1 MSPPRPI
8 SPPSAAG
15 PRHARHRRI
24 GAGLALA
31 LALALS
37 GTACGG
43 PGGTAFGRGK
53 DDGKAGDDVEQP
65 TPVVTAV
72 IKAGAI
78 EDALQA
84 ASTIEAERA
93 ITVHAESTGRIVH
106 LDLEEGDEVKEG
118 ALVARIK
125 YDAQAS
131 SLDRASTS
139 LDKARADLETVR
151 RLYEQRVASKDELDA
166 AELALKTAQLDV
178 SDRRREIRNTKVMS
192 PLTGTITERFVSQ
205 GAFVTSGAQLL
216 SITDFQSLVARV
228 FVPEKE
234 LDRIAVGQPA
244 QIVGKAARNRAGVG
258 KIERIAPIVDAA
270 TGTVKVTVA
279 LPPELAGG
287 EAGFL
292 PGMYAEVTLTTERK
306 DRAVLVPKEALV
318 WDEEQA
324 YVFVLEGDRVKRQAV
339 ELGLR
344 DADNA
349 EVLSGVALGAEIVSV
364 GHAGLKDG
372 ALVRRVDRN
381 GNTVESG
388 ADAEGVDLADRTAAA
403 PAEGA

>member
-1 MSPPRPI
+1 MSRPDP
-8 SPPSAAG
+8 SPSSHGTLRRAVLGALLVGAIASAG
-15 PRHARHRRI
+15 
-24 GAGLALA
+24 
-31 LALALS
+31 
-37 GTACGG
+37 CGG
-43 PGGTAFGRGK
+43 AGGTAFGRDPEGEKK
-53 DDGKAGDDVEQP
+53 DEAEQP
-65 TPVVTAV
+65 TPVVTAIV
-72 IKAGAI
+72 KTGAI

-106 LDLEEGDEVKEG
+106 LDLEEGDDVAKG

-125 YDAQAS
+125 YDAQAA

-139 LDKARADLETVR
+139 LDKARADLETVK
-151 RLYEQRVASKDELDA
+151 RLYEQRVASKEELDS
-166 AELALKTAQLDV
+166 AELAFKTAQLDV
-178 SDRRREIRNTKVMS
+178 DDRRREIRNTKVLA
-192 PLTGTITERFVSQ
+192 PLAGTVTERFVSQ

-228 FVPEKE
+228 YVPEKE

-244 QIVGKAARNRAGVG
+244 QVVGKAAKNRAGQG

-270 TGTVKVTVA
+270 TGTVKVTIA

-287 EAGFL
+287 DSGFL
-292 PGMYAEVTLTTERK
+292 PGMYAEVTLTTEHK
-306 DRAVLVPKEALV
+306 DEATLVPKEALV

-324 YVFVLEGDRVKRQAV
+324 YVFVLDGERVRRQAIQ
-339 ELGLR
+339 LGLR
-344 DADNA
+344 DAAHA
-349 EVLSGVALGAEIVSV
+349 EVVSGVSVGAEIVSV

-381 GNTVESG
+381 GAPVEAPADQ
-388 ADAEGVDLADRTAAA
+388 ADAVDLAERS
-403 PAEGA
+403 PVGGA

>member
-1 MSPPRPI
+1 MSHPANSLRRTFLGALLV
-8 SPPSAAG
+8 AAT
-15 PRHARHRRI
+15 
-24 GAGLALA
+24 
-31 LALALS
+31 LS
-37 GTACGG
+37 SACGG
-43 PGGTAFGRGK
+43 PGGTAFGRGPEDEKK
-53 DDGKAGDDVEQP
+53 DDDTEQP
-65 TPVVTAV
+65 TPVVTAIV
-72 IKAGAI
+72 KAGAI

-106 LDLEEGDEVKEG
+106 LDLEEGDEVPKG
-118 ALVARIK
+118 ALIARIK
-125 YDAQAS
+125 YDAQAA

-139 LDKARADLETVR
+139 LDKARADLDTVT
-151 RLYEQRVASKDELDA
+151 RLYEQRVASKDELEA
-166 AELALKTAQLDV
+166 AELAHKTAQLDV
-178 SDRRREIRNTKVMS
+178 DDRRREIRNTKVLA
-192 PLTGTITERFVSQ
+192 PLAGTVTERFVSQ

-228 FVPEKE
+228 YVPEKE

-244 QIVGKAARNRAGVG
+244 QVAGKAAKNRAGEG

-287 EAGFL
+287 ESGFL

-306 DRAVLVPKEALV
+306 ERATLVPKEALV

-324 YVFVLEGDRVKRQAV
+324 YVFVVEGERVRRQAV

-344 DADNA
+344 DAAHA
-349 EVLSGVALGAEIVSV
+349 EVASGIAVGAEIVSV

-381 GNTVESG
+381 GNAV
-388 ADAEGVDLADRTAAA
+388 DAPVDETAAVDLADRS
-403 PAEGA
+403 PGGGA